1 MRSGKISEAVL
12 KRSVLKEIHTKNDMI
27 LEGAGVGNDAAVLQG
42 DGDMAVATTTVTLG
56 ENMPAMTGI
65 YRVMAD
71 LACKGAGTDAIIMNV
86 IMPERFDERILKN
99 IMRQSQM
106 LCKKYGIQIAGGHT
120 EATGAA
126 RVPIVCYTGIG
137 KRKYTVSGEI
147 KPGDKIYITKWIG
160 LEGGYQLYRM
170 KKEELEKRFPGSFFD
185 LFDRIPMMYD
195 ITEEAEIACQNGV
208 TYLHNLSNG
217 GVMNALWE
225 LSVKGKCGI
234 KVDFKKIP
242 VRQEI
247 IEVCEYFDLNPY
259 RMLSGGS
266 LLMTAPAEYDI
277 VNVLNE
283 HDIPTALIGEV
294 TDDNDKIIMNED
306 EVRYLDT
313 PGRDELWKII
323 DGEA

>member
-12 KRSVLKEIHTKNDMI
+12 KRSVLKEIHTKNEMVI
-27 LEGAGVGNDAAVLQG
+27 EGAGVGEDAAVLKA
-42 DGDMAVATTTVTLG
+42 DGEIVTATTTVTLG
-56 ENMPAMTGI
+56 ENTPAMTGI

-71 LACKGAGTDAIIMNV
+71 LACKGAGIEAVMMNV

-126 RVPIVCYTGIG
+126 KVPIVCYTGIG
-137 KRKYTVSGEI
+137 RRKYTVSGI
-147 KPGDKIYITKWIG
+147 IRPGDKIYLTKWIG
-160 LEGGYQLYRM
+160 LEGGYQLYMM
-170 KKEELEKRFPGSFFD
+170 KKEELEKRFPKNFFD

-195 ITEEAEIACQNGV
+195 ITEEADIACKNGAS
-208 TYLHNLSNG
+208 YLHNLSNG
-217 GVMNALWE
+217 GIMNALWE

-242 VRQEI
+242 VKQEI

-266 LLMTAPAEYDI
+266 LLMTAPPECDI

-283 HDIPTALIGEV
+283 HDIPAALIGEV
-294 TDDNDKIIMNED
+294 TDNNDKIIMNED